1 VIAAPEPSMTA
12 QHRAVPNA
20 GRVGKSLRKVEV
32 TALWR
37 FLLDDLVAI
46 P

>member
-1 VIAAPEPSMTA
+1 VIAAHEPSMA
-12 QHRAVPNA
+12 ARHRAVRNG
-20 GRVGKSLRKVEV
+20 GRLGRSLRNVEV
-32 TALWR
+32 RALWR

>member
-1 VIAAPEPSMTA
+1 VIAAPEPSMA
-12 QHRAVPNA
+12 ARRRAVPN
-20 GRVGKSLRKVEV
+20 GVRLGKSLRKVEV
-32 TALWR
+32 RALWR